1 MRGCFSKSQKTHK
14 RVGSSNMNM
23 MVFNTAKE
31 QEICQ
36 EIMAW
41 SDHTLS
47 APNDFYNGLPA
58 CPYAQKAWADE
69 KVAILFK
76 YDKNLQALYSTLS
89 QWEDS
94 LDLVIIVD
102 LNFTEDP
109 DTFHDTLNDLN
120 KAISKGIF
128 IDRDMWV
135 MGFHPHDEANDFI
148 DDNTFTHLVEDEYAM
163 IFVQRLSKVQESADK
178 LAEKGYYDNYL
189 EEYNAAELFQERADF
204 YRRLKNGDETT

>member
-1 MRGCFSKSQKTHK
+1 
-14 RVGSSNMNM
+14 
-23 MVFNTAKE
+23 
-31 QEICQ
+31 
-36 EIMAW
+36 
-41 SDHTLS
+41 
-47 APNDFYNGLPA
+47 
-58 CPYAQKAWADE
+58 
-69 KVAILFK
+69 
-76 YDKNLQALYSTLS
+76 LYSTLS

-109 DTFHDTLNDLN
+109 DVFHDYLRELNE
-120 KAISKGIF
+120 AISMGVF

-148 DDNTFTHLVEDEYAM
+148 DDQSFMQVVDDEYAM

-178 LAEKGYYDNYL
+178 LAEKGYYDKYL
-189 EEYNAAELFQERADF
+189 EEYNAEEIFQERSDL